1 MHFAH
6 KQGLSESDKNDRNS
20 FVLCGECICDLFLGR
35 LRLCTVRLRFPLN
48 VENNAVVVGVV
59 GSISVLYSSDQ

>member
-6 KQGLSESDKNDRNS
+6 KQGLSESDKNDINS
-20 FVLCGECICDLFLGR
+20 FALCSECICDLFLGR
-35 LRLCTVRLRFPLN
+35 LRLYTVRLRFPLN